1 MRAFRPVGLVLLY
14 IGAQL
19 VALALAFPFLSAG
32 LSSTSNPNSPT
43 APLYIIVLIVAAPLF
58 LLWLVRYKGAVSA
71 LRIFLLLAIAA
82 SLDVTLTAG
91 LELALPPPQYIPPY
105 GATIVLDYAAPVG
118 ALFAIAAFLTLL
130 IEPQWYVVDT
140 VGFVAGA
147 SLTALLGISFGILP
161 CFILLGALAV
171 YDAIAV
177 YRTKHMI
184 SLADVVTE
192 MKLPILMVM
201 PSRSDYDYTA
211 SPSLTTQRQAA
222 PEDREALYMGLG
234 DVVIPGT
241 LVVSAFVWLPA
252 AATSLGVGANLL
264 VALAAMGGSLVGYAL
279 LMRLVA
285 RGNPQAGL
293 PLLNSGALLGY
304 ALGYVALF
312 HNLSLG
318 LSFNF

>member
-1 MRAFRPVGLVLLY
+1 MRGLRPFGLVGLY

-19 VALALAFPFLSAG
+19 VALVLAFPFLSAG

-43 APLYIIVLIVAAPLF
+43 DPLLIIALIVLAPLG
-58 LLWLVRYKGAVSA
+58 LLWAVRRKGAVNV
-71 LRIFLLLAIAA
+71 LRVVLLLAIAA
-82 SLDVTLTAG
+82 SLDVTLTAALG
-91 LELALPPPQYIPPY
+91 LLLPAPQYLPPP
-105 GATIVLDYAAPVG
+105 GAALALDLSVPLAALG
-118 ALFAIAAFLTLL
+118 ALAAFLALL
-130 IEPQWYVVDT
+130 IEPQWYIVDT

-161 CFILLGALAV
+161 CFILLSALAV

-201 PSRSDYDYTA
+201 PGRTDYDYTA
-211 SPSLTTQRQAA
+211 APSLQEQRRAA

-252 AATSLGVGANLL
+252 HLTAIGIGTNLL

-285 RGNPQAGL
+285 GGNPQAGL

-304 ALGYVALF
+304 AAGYLLLY
-312 HNLSLG
+312 HSLSLG
-318 LSFNF
+318 LQLGF